1 MSGPG
6 TPDPRA
12 EGERA
17 ASGGGA
23 TESNPYPAGTEEHA
37 KWREGYE
44 GAVDADEGEAP
55 ADFA

>member
-12 EGERA
+12 EGEQA
-17 ASGGGA
+17 ASSGGA
-23 TESNPYPAGTEEHA
+23 TESNPYPAGTEEHE
-37 KWREGYE
+37 KWRKGYKA
-44 GAVDADEGEAP
+44 AVDADEGEAP